1 MIRKNYEVVVEFTVL
16 INAIYLMDP
25 AGGALHIVLD
35 DGNTEDEFIKWCMEN
50 SIAELVGREHDI
62 YYRCAELLLAM
73 PERDRMSVITDY
85 FKYDY
90 KWGGT
95 VR

>member
-1 MIRKNYEVVVEFTVL
+1 MRRDKYEDVIELTVL
-16 INAIYLMDP
+16 MNAIYLRAR

-50 SIAELVGREHDI
+50 SIAELVGKREHDI

-73 PERDRMSVITDY
+73 PERDRLDAIADY
-85 FKYDY
+85 FKYDR

-95 VR
+95 T